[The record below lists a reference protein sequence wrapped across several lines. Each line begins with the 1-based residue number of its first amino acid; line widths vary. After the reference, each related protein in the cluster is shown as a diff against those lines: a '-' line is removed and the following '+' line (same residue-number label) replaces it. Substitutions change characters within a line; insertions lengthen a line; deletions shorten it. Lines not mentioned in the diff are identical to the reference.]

1 MGVGGASSARY
12 QASLVV
18 STDAFRKLAAYQ
30 LAASLCDD
38 LTDEV
43 EMWPAFE
50 KWSLGV
56 QLVRAAGSVGA
67 NIAEAQ
73 GRWTE
78 ADKRRLLLIAR
89 GSLYEVEHWTERAAT
104 RGLLERPY
112 SARIDEIRR
121 ALTGL
126 IKRPNPQPQLPTPN
140 SQPR

>member
-1 MGVGGASSARY
+1 
-12 QASLVV
+12 
-18 STDAFRKLAAYQ
+18 
-30 LAASLCDD
+30 LCDD

-78 ADKRRLLLIAR
+78 ADKRHLLLIAR
-89 GSLYEVEHWTERAAT
+89 GSLYEVEHWTERAT
-104 RGLLERPY
+104 KRGLLERPY
-112 SARIDEIRR
+112 EARIDEVRR

-126 IKRPNPQPQLPTPN
+126 IKRPNPSSQLPTPN